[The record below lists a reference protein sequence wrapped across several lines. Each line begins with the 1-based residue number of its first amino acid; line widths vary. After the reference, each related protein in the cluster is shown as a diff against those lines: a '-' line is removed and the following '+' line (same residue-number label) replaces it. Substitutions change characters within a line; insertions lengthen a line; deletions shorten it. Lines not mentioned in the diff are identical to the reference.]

1 MSEFVLAT
9 DPRPGVHVIALS
21 RREKKNALTREMY
34 DASSAA
40 LKAADADPTVRV
52 VCLTGTGDAF
62 TAGNDIADFRSG
74 PPPISDQIG
83 PGGFIAAVAGM
94 KKPVI
99 AAVNGLAV
107 GIGTTILLHCDLVYS
122 AASARFLLP
131 FVNLGIVPE
140 AGSTFILPGILGR
153 HRAAELFFFG
163 EALDAATAQRW
174 GLVNMVFPDGELMER
189 TLERAEALA
198 AKPARVVRLI
208 KRLLTTPATSAS
220 DRAGEELRLLVE
232 QLNAD
237 EAREAIQAFVERRR
251 PDFSRFE

>member
-9 DPRPGVHVIALS
+9 DPRPGVRVIALS
-21 RREKKNALTREMY
+21 RPEKKNALTREMY

-74 PPPISDQIG
+74 PPPISDQVG

-122 AASARFLLP
+122 AAGARFLLP

-140 AGSTFILPGILGR
+140 AGSTFLLPGILGH
-153 HRAAELFFFG
+153 HRAAELLFFG

-237 EAREAIQAFVERRR
+237 EAREAMQAFVERRR
-251 PDFSRFE
+251 PDFSRFQ